1 MTIKNV
7 FNINPQIS
15 QITQITIS
23 VRWRLRNLPGL
34 ITRSLLREDRMYHS
48 WIPRGLPRG
57 SSLKSTYE
65 ESHSMKYKLFIVIA
79 VAFFSAGNSIAAEDI
94 SPVLP
99 SAFIAEAV
107 YEFEP
112 VADGTLIMHDYLIQ
126 NKGDGTL
133 EIQKVN
139 TG

>member
-1 MTIKNV
+1 M
-7 FNINPQIS
+7 
-15 QITQITIS
+15 
-23 VRWRLRNLPGL
+23 
-34 ITRSLLREDRMYHS
+34 
-48 WIPRGLPRG
+48 
-57 SSLKSTYE
+57 KSIHK
-65 ESHSMKYKLFIVIA
+65 ESHSMKYKLLVVFA
-79 VAFFSAGNSIAAEDI
+79 VAFFAAGSSLAAEKI

-107 YEFEP
+107 YEFET
-112 VADGTLIMHDYLIQ
+112 VADGTQVIHDYLIQ